1 MALALRIEEVGKR
14 YLLGEID
21 RRSWWAQ
28 CRARLG
34 LGGVPPE
41 EFWALRDIS
50 FELQQGEVLGILGH
64 NGAGKSTLLKILAQ
78 ITTPTLG
85 RVCIRGR
92 IASLLEV
99 GTGFHPDL
107 TGRDNVFLNGSILG
121 MTTREVAG
129 KFDEIAAFSGV
140 EKFLDTPVKRYSS
153 GMRVRLAFAVAA
165 HLEPEILIIDEVL
178 SVGDASFQKKCLGKI
193 SSVAKEGRTVI
204 FVSHNSA
211 AVENLCRRGIVL
223 DHGRLVFDGTQTEA
237 ISRYLQMFAGKAAFL
252 QDRTDRLGTGAI
264 RIVRIEFRDE
274 GGQSIATARSG
285 QDLEIWLWYEMPAK
299 QAYPQLGVRI
309 FITNALGVP
318 VFAQSNRLTGTD
330 FVHVP
335 DAGAFVC
342 RIPRLPLA
350 ESTYSL
356 SFRITS
362 ETGSGD
368 SLDSLKNAAEL
379 QVVSGNYFGQ
389 GRVPPARDGFALVDG
404 NWRIEN
410 GVNSDAVTSDAAT
423 RST

>member
-1 MALALRIEEVGKR
+1 
-14 YLLGEID
+14 
-21 RRSWWAQ
+21 
-28 CRARLG
+28 
-34 LGGVPPE
+34 LGGTRAE

-78 ITTPTLG
+78 ITAPSSG

-121 MTTREVAG
+121 MTTREVAR

-140 EKFLDTPVKRYSS
+140 EQFLDTPVKRYSS

-193 SSVAKEGRTVI
+193 SSVAQEGRTVI

-223 DHGRLVFDGTQTEA
+223 DHGKMVFDGTQTEA
-237 ISRYLQMFAGKAAFL
+237 ISRYLQMFAEKADSL
-252 QDRTDRLGTGAI
+252 EERTDRTGTGEL
-264 RIVRIEFRDE
+264 RVVRIEFRDE
-274 GGQSIATARSG
+274 HSQPITTARSG
-285 QDLEIWLWYEMPAK
+285 QDVEVWLYYEKHTANEFL
-299 QAYPQLGVRI
+299 QLGARI
-309 FITNALGVP
+309 FISNALGVP
-318 VFAQSNRLTGTD
+318 VFAQSNRLTETD
-330 FVHVP
+330 FQDVP
-335 DAGAFVC
+335 AAGAFVC

-350 ESTYSL
+350 ESSYKL

-362 ETGSGD
+362 EAGSGV
-368 SLDSLKNAAEL
+368 SLDALRNAAEL
-379 QVVSGNYFGQ
+379 HVVGGNYFGH
-389 GRVPPARDGFALVDG
+389 GKVPPARDGFALVDG
-404 NWRIEN
+404 KWRIEN
-410 GVNSDAVTSDAAT
+410 ASSSPATSADVAT
-423 RST
+423 TAP